1 MRATR
6 NKPLQNPFENRF
18 HEPVTWRL
26 DEMQAHSN
34 VIWSQQRTYKNNLS
48 AVTSRSAAMDN
59 QGSFAGVFAF
69 LIVVLAS
76 AVVLF
81 RAI

>member
-1 MRATR
+1 MRAATR
-6 NKPLQNPFENRF
+6 HKPRQNPFQNRF

-34 VIWSQQRTYKNNLS
+34 LIWPQQRSYHNNRVAS
-48 AVTSRSAAMDN
+48 ESKDT
-59 QGSFAGVFAF
+59 QGTVAGAFAF
-69 LIVVLAS
+69 LVVLLAS

>member
-1 MRATR
+1 MRAATR
-6 NKPLQNPFENRF
+6 HKPQQNPFQNRF

-34 VIWSQQRTYKNNLS
+34 VIWLQQRTYKNNLS
-48 AVTSRSAAMDN
+48 ATKSAARDN
-59 QGSFAGVFAF
+59 QGSFASVFAF
-69 LIVVLAS
+69 FIVVLAS

>member
-1 MRATR
+1 MRPATR
-6 NKPLQNPFENRF
+6 HKPQQNPFQNRF

-34 VIWSQQRTYKNNLS
+34 VVWPQQRTYNTDRVSNGS
-48 AVTSRSAAMDN
+48 TDT
-59 QGSFAGVFAF
+59 QGSFAGAFAF
-69 LIVVLAS
+69 LVVLLAC

-81 RAI
+81 RAV